1 MSAQTEAK
9 ALIQSIDSGWDESMW
24 EEIEDQA
31 DELGLCPADLGLL
44 KHHMDGTANVREQVL
59 AMLQRI
65 AG

>member
-24 EEIEDQA
+24 EEIEEQSA
-31 DELGLCPADLGLL
+31 DLGLCPADIGLL
-44 KHHMDGTANVREQVL
+44 WQHMDGTDDVRSQALE
-59 AMLQRI
+59 MLQRI